1 MIMALPKLQY
11 PVFELEVPS
20 TKNTYKFRP
29 FLVSEEKILL
39 LAQESGDLKEIILAL
54 KQVIQNCC
62 TDPGFDADSLATFD
76 IEWLFLKLRSRSVS
90 NKAKVYLLDNEDG
103 KEYNFDVDLDKVDLR
118 RNTEHSPLIKL
129 TDQISIILKYPTT
142 GMIDLIAAMSTETK
156 AFFEVMKHCI
166 EYVVDGQNKIKF
178 ADNDEAEQ
186 DQFVQSIDISS
197 FTKITKFFE
206 TMPRMHYEIDY
217 KNSLG
222 HDRKAVLKNLNDFFI
237 LG

>member
-1 MIMALPKLQY
+1 MPLPKLQY
-11 PVFELEVPS
+11 PTFELEVPS
-20 TKNTYKFRP
+20 TKKTHKFRP

-54 KQVIQNCC
+54 KQVISNCC
-62 TDPGFDADSLATFD
+62 SDPEFDAEALATFD

-90 NKAKVYLLDNEDG
+90 NKARVYLLDNEDS
-103 KEYNFDVDLDKVDLR
+103 KEYNFEVDLDVVNLV
-118 RNTEHSPLIKL
+118 RNPEHDPVIKL
-129 TDQISIILKYPTT
+129 TNDVTVILKYPTT
-142 GMIDLIAAMSTETK
+142 LMIDAIAQMATETK
-156 AFFEVMKHCI
+156 AFFEVMKYCI
-166 EYVVDGQNKIKF
+166 DYVVSGKEKIKF
-178 ADNDEAEQ
+178 SDNEEADQ

-222 HDRKAVLKNLNDFFI
+222 HNRKAVLKNLNDFFI